1 MNVDKAIAVGTSA
14 VLPLDMS
21 LAVRC
26 FVRRHSHAV
35 DDVPEFTT
43 AILFSLE
50 LDALSRRARRLQL
63 GGGAESAGLGVL
75 PTQKTRLV
83 LSGGGGF
90 AIRMKFAP

>member
-50 LDALSRRARRLQL
+50 LDALSHRARRLQL
-63 GGGAESAGLGVL
+63 GGGG
-75 PTQKTRLV
+75 
-83 LSGGGGF
+83 
-90 AIRMKFAP
+90 